1 LNTYYFSCQSYIP
14 LLEKWKEFQKTWHT
28 PRQNDWDIA
37 FTCGSMD
44 ASNKIFEMM
53 IDEND
58 PIMIQVPTYTGVIG
72 SVCCFKIIL

>member
-1 LNTYYFSCQSYIP
+1 MP

-44 ASNKIFEMM
+44 ACNKIFEMM